1 MAIAIGGE
9 AGSVHRTSHH
19 GSTEADG
26 ATVRVSAQTASPAQ
40 GPKIAIRQHPPP
52 RPRAAHAPAPF
63 YKAVPTTAP
72 YTLRPALVAPA
83 ARGYARST
91 ATARPAP
98 AAAAKS
104 ATAKTSSAKAVSTK
118 STSTKSTSASSQKE
132 LAFLDDKHLSIE
144 DKLFQFMA
152 LMMKKTDAELEQAM
166 KDYDAKKTAASSSST
181 KSSAGQAK
189 SSSGTGSSN
198 SGLLGQLG
206 DALGGLGKTLVGAAE
221 AVAKQL
227 GGPALAAVA
236 TAVGLP
242 ALAPLALKF
251 GGGLAASAVEGFAG
265 AVGLLPGSHAS
276 SSAPA
281 ASTGGSGSASKSS
294 SSSSSSTKA
303 SADAETF
310 DEKLEMLK
318 LERLVD
324 KQKEMFGAISNT
336 LKAMHDAQMIAI
348 GNIR

>member
-9 AGSVHRTSHH
+9 AGSAHRTSHDT
-19 GSTEADG
+19 STEAEG
-26 ATVRVSAQTASPAQ
+26 ATLRVRTQTASPAQ
-40 GPKIAIRQHPPP
+40 GPKIAIRQHAPP

-98 AAAAKS
+98 PAAAKS
-104 ATAKTSSAKAVSTK
+104 SSAKTTSTK
-118 STSTKSTSASSQKE
+118 ATATKSASKSTSASSKKE

-152 LMMKKTDAELEQAM
+152 LMTKKTDADLEQAM
-166 KDYDAKKTAASSSST
+166 KDYDAKKTAASSST
-181 KSSAGQAK
+181 AKSSAGQAK
-189 SSSGTGSSN
+189 SSSGSSSSS

-206 DALGGLGKTLVGAAE
+206 DALGGIGKTLVGAAE
-221 AVAKQL
+221 AVAKQV

-236 TAVGLP
+236 AAVGLP

-251 GGGLAASAVEGFAG
+251 GGDLAATAVEGFAG

-281 ASTGGSGSASKSS
+281 ASTGGSGSGSKSS
-294 SSSSSSTKA
+294 SSSSSASKA
-303 SADAETF
+303 PAGAEAF